1 MTKAQTVELKQG
13 WRIYLVYF
21 LLLLCVTLTAWKL
34 SDMQFKER
42 EFLRGQGQSRTIRTP
57 DIPAHRGIITDRN
70 GEPLA
75 VTTPV
80 RSIAVQP
87 RQIMT
92 DSEAVSK
99 LAVAL
104 NMNPQ
109 VLAGSIS
116 NNLDRSLLY
125 VKRHIA
131 PAAAERILAM
141 NIPGVSADPEYQRYY
156 PHGEVTAHMVG
167 FSDVD
172 DKGQEGLE
180 FTYDEWLRGVPGS
193 RRVVIDRHGNI
204 IEELGII
211 KTAVPGN
218 DLQLSIDFRL
228 QNLAYRE
235 LKKEFVNRGARYASV
250 VVLDVDTSEVLALA
264 NLPSYNPNN
273 KFNLNDYSV
282 LRNRALIDPFEPGS
296 TAKVFTA
303 AAALE
308 TGMYRPETLVDT
320 SPGWMMLDGYEVR
333 EHGVNYG
340 ILSLEGIL
348 TKSSNVGSTRI
359 ALDIGHEPIRN
370 MLERVGFGQSLGTGF
385 PAENSGVLRSNPRWS
400 RIEVATMS
408 FGYGFTT
415 TALQLAQ
422 AYTVLAA
429 GGIKRPVSLLK
440 IAPDAVPDI
449 PQERVISAAVSAQV
463 LAMMESVVNPEKGG
477 TATAANVPFYRVA
490 GKTGT
495 AEVHRESAGYQSNV
509 HNSMFVGLAPA
520 SDPEIVVLVMVSE
533 PSGAEQYG
541 GQVAAPVFS
550 RIVSGAMRILDVSP
564 DNIDASENLILT
576 SSNES
581 VRSP

>member
-1 MTKAQTVELKQG
+1 MTKTQTVMPGQY
-13 WRIYLVYF
+13 WRVYLVYF
-21 LLLLCVTLTAWKL
+21 LLLLCVALVAWKL
-34 SDMQFKER
+34 SAMQFTER

-57 DIPAHRGIITDRN
+57 SIPAHRGIITDRN

-80 RSIAVQP
+80 QSIAVKP
-87 RQIMT
+87 RQIMA
-92 DSEAVSK
+92 DSEAVAR

-109 VLAGSIS
+109 ILANTIS
-116 NNLDRSLLY
+116 NNAGRSLLY
-125 VKRHIA
+125 VKRHLPPVEA
-131 PAAAERILAM
+131 DRILAM
-141 NIPGVSADPEYQRYY
+141 GIPGVTADAEYQRYY

-167 FSDVD
+167 FSNVD
-172 DKGQEGLE
+172 DEGQEGLE
-180 FTYDEWLRGVPGS
+180 YTYDKWLRGVPGS
-193 RRVVIDRHGNI
+193 RRVVIDLHGNI

-211 KTAVPGN
+211 NTAVPGN

-228 QNLAYRE
+228 QNLAYKE
-235 LKKEFVNRGARYASV
+235 LKAEFLNRRARSASV
-250 VVLDVDTSEVLALA
+250 VVLDVDTGEVLALA
-264 NLPSYNPNN
+264 NQPSYNPNN
-273 KFNLNDYSV
+273 KNNLSDYGV
-282 LRNRALIDPFEPGS
+282 LRNRAVIDPFEPGS

-308 TGMYRPETLVDT
+308 TGLYRPDTLVDT

-333 EHGVNYG
+333 EHGLDYG

-359 ALDIGHEPIRN
+359 ALDIGHEPIRDV
-370 MLERVGFGQSLGTGF
+370 LERVGFGQTLGTGF
-385 PAENSGVLRSNPRWS
+385 PAEHSGVLRNNPRWS
-400 RIEVATMS
+400 RIEVANMS

-429 GGIKRPVSLLK
+429 GGVKRPVSLLK
-440 IAPDAVPDI
+440 IEPDAVADI
-449 PQERVISAAVSAQV
+449 PNERVFSAQVSAQV
-463 LAMMESVVNPEKGG
+463 LAMMESVVDPSKGG
-477 TATAANVPFYRVA
+477 TATEANVPFYRVA

-495 AEVHRESAGYQSNV
+495 AEVHSESNGYQDDV
-509 HNSMFVGLAPA
+509 HRSMFVGLAPA
-520 SDPEIVVLVMVSE
+520 SDPEIVVMVVISE
-533 PSGAEQYG
+533 PKGDEQYG

-550 RIVSGAMRILDVSP
+550 RIVSGAMRILNVSP

-576 SSNES
+576 SN
-581 VRSP
+581 